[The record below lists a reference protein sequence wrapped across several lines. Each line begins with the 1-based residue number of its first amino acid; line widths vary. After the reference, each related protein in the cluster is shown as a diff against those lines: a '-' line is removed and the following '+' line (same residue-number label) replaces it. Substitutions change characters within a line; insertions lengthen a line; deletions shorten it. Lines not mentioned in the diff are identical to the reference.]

1 MQLSP
6 IGERIVIH
14 KLEKEET
21 TASGIVLPS
30 SAQEQPQYAE
40 VVAISDKISN
50 QEDYKDAVKIGDR
63 VIYSKYA
70 GTDVK
75 LDVEEYIVIKIEDVL
90 AVVRD

>member
-75 LDVEEYIVIKIEDVL
+75 LDGEEYIFIKIEDVL

>member
-1 MQLSP
+1 MQLKP
-6 IGERIVIH
+6 LGERIVIK
-14 KLEKEET
+14 KLEKEEK

-40 VVAISDKISN
+40 VVAISSKIEIDDELKGSVKEGDK
-50 QEDYKDAVKIGDR
+50 

-75 LDVEEYIVIKIEDVL
+75 LDGVEYIVIKLEDVL
-90 AVVRD
+90 AVVSE

>member
-1 MQLSP
+1 MNLKP
-6 IGERIVIH
+6 LGERVVIK

-40 VVAISDKISN
+40 VVAISDKVEKDEDLKGSIS
-50 QEDYKDAVKIGDR
+50 VGDR

-75 LDVEEYIVIKIEDVL
+75 LEDQDYIVIKLEDVL
-90 AVVRD
+90 AIVEE

>member
-1 MQLSP
+1 MKLIP
-6 IGERIVIH
+6 LGERVVIR

-40 VVAISDKISN
+40 VVAISDKV
-50 QEDYKDAVKIGDR
+50 EKDDELKGSIKVGDH

-75 LDVEEYIVIKIEDVL
+75 LEDEQYIVIKLEDIL
-90 AVVRD
+90 AVVED

>member
-1 MQLSP
+1 MKLIP
-6 IGERIVIH
+6 LGERVVIR

-40 VVAISDKISN
+40 VVAISDKV
-50 QEDYKDAVKIGDR
+50 EKDDELKGSIKVGDH

-75 LDVEEYIVIKIEDVL
+75 LDDEQYIVIKLEDIL
-90 AVVRD
+90 AVVED

>member
-1 MQLSP
+1 MKLIP
-6 IGERIVIH
+6 LGERIVIQ

-21 TASGIVLPS
+21 TASGIVLPA

-40 VVAISDKISN
+40 VVAISD
-50 QEDYKDAVKIGDR
+50 QLEKDQVNIKEGDR

-75 LDVEEYIVIKIEDVL
+75 FGDDEYIVIKMEDVL
-90 AVVRD
+90 AVVQD

>member
-40 VVAISDKISN
+40 VVAISDRISN

-75 LDVEEYIVIKIEDVL
+75 LDDEEYIVIKIEDVL

>member
-1 MQLSP
+1 MKLIP
-6 IGERIVIH
+6 LGERVVIR

-40 VVAISDKISN
+40 VVAISDKV
-50 QEDYKDAVKIGDR
+50 EKDDELKGSIKTGDH

-75 LDVEEYIVIKIEDVL
+75 LDDEQYIVIKLEDIL
-90 AVVRD
+90 AVVED